1 MREETRMMIK
11 KRCFR
16 KSSLVQSWGQN
27 NLWQSF
33 AQQED
38 DHTNCSC
45 KDIRTQRI
53 FIIGRSYTPCGLPSS
68 RNVGATHLQ
77 QNSQRVWSTKKNLVL
92 SGAQTLYFIWQ
103 SASLHLHRLLLL
115 MGSQYE
121 RLAWKQ
127 GNRETLSSRN
137 MALPR
142 AVSVPG
148 TFEPEH
154 HHSTKHTTY
163 TYYTPSWKIDRL
175 SKPTHVCVPTDD
187 WCTKHFN
194 ISFSNTR

>member
-1 MREETRMMIK
+1 MQRH
-11 KRCFR
+11 
-16 KSSLVQSWGQN
+16 Q
-27 NLWQSF
+27 
-33 AQQED
+33 D
-38 DHTNCSC
+38 P
-45 KDIRTQRI
+45 KDLLT
-53 FIIGRSYTPCGLPSS
+53 GRSYTPCGLPSS
-68 RNVGATHLQ
+68 CNVGATPTFNKTHEESKVQ
-77 QNSQRVWSTKKNLVL
+77 KKNLL
-92 SGAQTLYFIWQ
+92 FFGAQTLYFIWQ
-103 SASLHLHRLLLL
+103 SASLQLHRLLLL

-127 GNRETLSSRN
+127 HNRETLSSRN

-154 HHSTKHTTY
+154 HHLTKHTMY

-175 SKPTHVCVPTDD
+175 SKPTLVCVPPDD

-194 ISFSNTR
+194 ISFSNKR